1 MTKHILE
8 QYTDCIARERY
19 LRDSIT
25 RLESKLDRIAEEGT
39 IIDSVS
45 CGKKGKKSLKNVM
58 ISGFP
63 QMEYDHLCE
72 LLKKRQMSLK
82 KEEQELLTLTL
93 QIEEYISSIP
103 NKEIRNILSLYYI
116 EGLNWVQVAQKMNG
130 LYRKKTYTESA
141 CRNKHERY
149 FKNIYN

>member
-25 RLESKLDRIAEEGT
+25 RLESELDRIAEEGT
-39 IIDSVS
+39 TMDSVS
-45 CGKKGKKSLKNVM
+45 CGKKGKKSLKNVV
-58 ISGFP
+58 IRGFP
-63 QMEYDHLCE
+63 QMEHDRLCG
-72 LLKKRQMSLK
+72 LLKKRETSLK
-82 KEEQELLTLTL
+82 NEEQELLKLTL

-103 NKEIRNILSLYYI
+103 SKEIRNILSLYYI
-116 EGLNWVQVAQKMNG
+116 EGMNWVQVAQKMNG
-130 LYRKKTYTESA
+130 LYRKKTYTESS

-149 FKNIYN
+149 LKSIYS